1 MPTKHE
7 SGRLSKAS
15 KATSKKPRPSRVA
28 RDIIGGMKE
37 AARFMRGEI
46 ELPVRVVHVPDPIDV
61 RAIRE
66 KAGLSQAEFAQRYGF
81 SARTLQE
88 WEQGRAEPESAV
100 RAYLTVIERNPKAVE
115 RALLA
120 S

>member
-1 MPTKHE
+1 MPTRHA

-15 KATSKKPRPSRVA
+15 KPTSKKPRPSRVA
-28 RDIIGGMKE
+28 RDIIAGMKE

-46 ELPVRVVHVPDPIDV
+46 ALPVRVVHVPDPIDV

-66 KAGLSQAEFAQRYGF
+66 KAGLSQAEFARRYGF

-100 RAYLTVIERNPKAVE
+100 RAYLTVIDRNPKAVE